1 MSVINR
7 MLADLD
13 ARRAPPAQAP
23 AGLAVPPVP
32 RGLATR
38 RVQVMALAGTGLAAV
53 LALGDWPAWLGR
65 ESHLP
70 QPVQLAGGLQEQAG
84 PMDAPRLL
92 TTALNVP
99 AAAGAM
105 PAVQGSARVGG
116 LSYTLS
122 RPAAAAPA
130 RPRVAALSR
139 PRPLP
144 ADAPA
149 LVVEEPAPAVSTL
162 PAATAVNK
170 QMVAPSAAQ
179 LTALA
184 YRQAGELASTGLSSQ
199 AIDKARE
206 ALRSDPD
213 HGAARQLAAVLLFE
227 KHRLDEARQLLAEGL
242 ARPQP
247 DPQLHYLMARLMV
260 EAGDRAGALQML
272 EHLAAPGAD
281 AHGLRAGIL
290 AQLGRYREAQPS
302 YEAAVRLDP
311 DNAQWWLGL
320 GVALDAQQQPAD
332 ARRAFQR
339 ARALGLLQGDL
350 LAYVDQKLAGAR

>member
-1 MSVINR
+1 VSVINR

-23 AGLAVPPVP
+23 AGLAVPPAP

-38 RVQVMALAGTGLAAV
+38 RVQVMALAGAGLAAV

-65 ESHLP
+65 EPHLP
-70 QPVQLAGGLQEQAG
+70 QPVQLAGGAPVEPAG
-84 PMDAPRLL
+84 PMEPPRLL
-92 TTALNVP
+92 ATALALP
-99 AAAGAM
+99 AAAGAL
-105 PAVQGSARVGG
+105 PAAQGSARLGG

-122 RPAAAAPA
+122 PPAAAAPA

-139 PRPLP
+139 PRPMALP
-144 ADAPA
+144 AAAPA
-149 LVVEEPAPAVSTL
+149 LPAQEPAPA
-162 PAATAVNK
+162 PAAVDK

-179 LTALA
+179 LAALA
-184 YRQAGELASTGLSSQ
+184 YRQAGELAATGLSSQ

-242 ARPQP
+242 ARPRP
-247 DPQLHYLMARLMV
+247 DPQLPYLMARLMV
-260 EAGDRAGALQML
+260 EAGDRAGALQLL
-272 EHLAAPGAD
+272 EQMPAPGAD

-302 YEAAVRLDP
+302 YEAAVRLEP
-311 DNAQWWLGL
+311 GNAQWWLGL

-339 ARALGLLQGDL
+339 ARALGSLRGDL
-350 LAYVDQKLAGAR
+350 LAYVDQKLAAR

>member
-23 AGLAVPPVP
+23 VGLTVPPAP

-38 RVQVMALAGTGLAAV
+38 RVQVMALAGAGLAAV

-65 ESHLP
+65 EPHLP
-70 QPVQLAGGLQEQAG
+70 QPVQLAGGMPVERAA
-84 PMDAPRLL
+84 PMEPPRLL
-92 TTALNVP
+92 TTALTVP
-99 AAAGAM
+99 AAAGAL
-105 PAVQGSARVGG
+105 PAAQGSARLGG
-116 LSYTLS
+116 LSYSLS

-139 PRPLP
+139 PRPVALP
-144 ADAPA
+144 AAAPA
-149 LVVEEPAPAVSTL
+149 LPAQEPVPAPAAVS
-162 PAATAVNK
+162 K
-170 QMVAPSAAQ
+170 QMVIPSAAQ
-179 LTALA
+179 LAALA
-184 YRQAGELASTGLSSQ
+184 YRQAGELAATGLSSQ
-199 AIDKARE
+199 AIDKALE

-213 HGAARQLAAVLLFE
+213 HGVARQLAAVLLFE
-227 KHRLDEARQLLAEGL
+227 KNRHDEARQLLAEGL

-247 DPQLHYLMARLMV
+247 DPQLHYQLQYLMARLMV
-260 EAGDRAGALQML
+260 EAGDRAGALQLLDRM
-272 EHLAAPGAD
+272 AAPGAD

-290 AQLGRYREAQPS
+290 AQLGRYREAQTS

-339 ARALGLLQGDL
+339 ARALGSLRGDL
-350 LAYVDQKLAGAR
+350 LAYVDQKLAVR